1 MHSTLD
7 PELEA
12 FRQTVRRLAEDN
24 FRVLAETVDQGGL
37 IPASVRPLLAQID
50 AFGLPFASE
59 HGGGDGS
66 FLAWAVL
73 QEEIGRVMPVLGIYL
88 QVNLLV
94 AGILLESASS
104 EQIRQ
109 WVPALLSG
117 EKTGFMAFTEPQTGS
132 DISMMTTR
140 ARKID
145 GGWSISGKKM
155 WISNAASAAVG
166 VVYARD
172 PDDGLSMFL
181 VPTDTPGFRLGQSIE
196 IMGLRGTELNELEFD
211 SLVVPEENLL
221 GGMTGIKTSV
231 LRKVMPIGKIGICAI
246 CVGLMQSCLEE
257 ATRYARQR
265 VQQGHPIIDF
275 QAIHYLIAEMVA
287 ALEASRQMVY
297 WAATCKDQGADA
309 ITELATTKLFV
320 TNAAMKVARMAV
332 SVHGVYGIAKGA
344 VVERLL
350 RDVQVFELFEGPSE
364 IQREMVMRAVRDIA

>member
-1 MHSTLD
+1 MHSTL
-7 PELEA
+7 PEELEA
-12 FRQTVRRLAEDN
+12 FRLTVRRTAEKHFTDLAPQ
-24 FRVLAETVDQGGL
+24 VDAGGT
-37 IPASVRPLLAQID
+37 IPASVRPILAD
-50 AFGLPFASE
+50 LGAFGLPFPSDI
-59 HGGGDGS
+59 GGEDGS

-94 AGILLESASS
+94 AGILLESATP
-104 EQIRQ
+104 EQIKQ
-109 WVPALLSG
+109 WVPALLNGS
-117 EKTGFMAFTEPQTGS
+117 KTGFMAFTEPQTGS
-132 DISMMTTR
+132 DIKAMTTR
-140 ARKID
+140 ATRVD
-145 GGWSISGKKM
+145 QGWSLSGKKL
-155 WISNAASAAVG
+155 WISNAATASVG

-181 VPTDTPGFRLGQSIE
+181 MQTDAPGFELGPAIE
-196 IMGLRGTELNELEFD
+196 IMGLRGTELNELNFEK
-211 SLVVPEENLL
+211 VIVPEDALL
-221 GGMTGIKTSV
+221 GGKTGIKTSV
-231 LRKVMPIGKIGICAI
+231 LRKVMPIGKIGICAV
-246 CVGLMQSCLEE
+246 CVGLMQACLEE
-257 ATRYARQR
+257 ATRYARNR

-287 ALEASRQMVY
+287 LLEASRQMVY
-297 WAATCKDQGADA
+297 WAATCKDQGQDA

-364 IQREMVMRAVRDIA
+364 IQREMVMRAVRDIV

>member
-1 MHSTLD
+1 MHSTL
-7 PELEA
+7 PEELES
-12 FRQTVRRLAEDN
+12 FRQTVRRTAEKHFKDLAPK
-24 FRVLAETVDQGGL
+24 VDAGGN
-37 IPASVRPLLAQID
+37 IPDSVRPILAELG
-50 AFGLPFASE
+50 AFGLPFPADV
-59 HGGGDGS
+59 GGEDGS

-94 AGILLESASS
+94 AGILLESATP
-104 EQIRQ
+104 EQIQQ
-109 WVPALLSG
+109 WVPSLLNGS
-117 EKTGFMAFTEPQTGS
+117 KTGFMAFTEPQTGS
-132 DISMMTTR
+132 DIKAMTTR
-140 ARKID
+140 AKKQD
-145 GGWSISGKKM
+145 GGWSLSGKKL
-155 WISNAASAAVG
+155 WISNAATASIG

-181 VPTDTPGFRLGQSIE
+181 MKTDAPGFEVGPAIE
-196 IMGLRGTELNELEFD
+196 IMGLRGTELNELNFD
-211 SLVVPEENLL
+211 NVIVPEDSLL
-221 GGMTGIKTSV
+221 GGKTGIKASV
-231 LRKVMPIGKIGICAI
+231 LRKVMPIGKIGICAV
-246 CVGLMQSCLEE
+246 CVGLMQACLEE

-287 ALEASRQMVY
+287 LLEASRQMVY
-297 WAATCKDQGADA
+297 WAATCKDQGQDA

-320 TNAAMKVARMAV
+320 TNAAIKVARMAV

-364 IQREMVMRAVRDIA
+364 IQREMVMRAVKDIV

>member
-1 MHSTLD
+1 M
-7 PELEA
+7 
-12 FRQTVRRLAEDN
+12 AERN
-24 FRVLAETVDQGGL
+24 FRDLAARVDDGEL
-37 IPASVRPLLAQID
+37 IPARVRPLLAEIG
-50 AFGLPFASE
+50 AFGLPFPSE
-59 HGGGDGS
+59 VGGSDGS

-73 QEEIGRVMPVLGIYL
+73 QEEIGRVMPVMEIYL

-94 AGILLESASS
+94 AGILLESATP

-109 WVPALLSG
+109 WVPSLLDG
-117 EKTGFMAFTEPQTGS
+117 GKTGFMAFTELQTGS

-140 ARKID
+140 ARKVD
-145 GGWSISGKKM
+145 GGWSITGRKM
-155 WISNAASAAVG
+155 WISNAASASIG

-172 PDDGLSMFL
+172 PDDSLSMFL
-181 VPTDTPGFRLGQSIE
+181 VPTDAPGFRVGQSIE

-211 SLVVPEENLL
+211 NVFVPEENLL
-221 GGMTGIKTSV
+221 GGKTGIKTTV
-231 LRKVMPIGKIGICAI
+231 LRKVMPIGKIGICAV

-257 ATRYARQR
+257 ATRYAKQR

-275 QAIHYLIAEMVA
+275 QSIHYLIAEMVA

-320 TNAAMKVARMAV
+320 TNAAIRVARMAV

-364 IQREMVMRAVRDIA
+364 IQRELVMRAVRDIT

>member
-1 MHSTLD
+1 MHSTLS
-7 PELEA
+7 PEIEA
-12 FRQTVRRLAEDN
+12 FRMTFRRLAESSFRDLAVKVDN
-24 FRVLAETVDQGGL
+24 GEL
-37 IPASVRPLLAQID
+37 IPASVRPLLAGID
-50 AFGLPFASE
+50 AFGLPFESDV
-59 HGGGDGS
+59 GGGDGS

-94 AGILLESASS
+94 AGILLESATPD
-104 EQIRQ
+104 QVRQ
-109 WVPALLSG
+109 WVPSLLDGS
-117 EKTGFMAFTEPQTGS
+117 KTGFMAFTEPQTGS

-140 ARKID
+140 ARKVE
-145 GGWSISGKKM
+145 GGWSISGRKM
-155 WISNAASAAVG
+155 WISNAATASMG

-181 VPTDTPGFRLGQSIE
+181 VPTDAPGFRVGPSIE

-211 SLVVPEENLL
+211 ELFVPEENLL
-221 GGMTGIKTSV
+221 GGKTGIKTTV
-231 LRKVMPIGKIGICAI
+231 LRKVMPIGKIGICAV

-320 TNAAMKVARMAV
+320 TNSAIKVARMAV

-364 IQREMVMRAVRDIA
+364 VQREMVMRAVRDIA

>member
-1 MHSTLD
+1 MHSTLPD
-7 PELEA
+7 EIEA
-12 FRQTVRRLAEDN
+12 FRTTVRRVAEDN
-24 FRVLAETVDQGGL
+24 FRDLAATVDAGEM
-37 IPASVRPLLAQID
+37 IPASVRPLLAGID
-50 AFGLPFASE
+50 AFGLPFPSDL
-59 HGGGDGS
+59 GGADGS

-94 AGILLESASS
+94 AGILIESATD

-109 WVPALLSG
+109 WVPALLDGS
-117 EKTGFMAFTEPQTGS
+117 KTGFMAFTEPQTGS

-140 ARKID
+140 ARKVD
-145 GGWSISGKKM
+145 GGWSISGRKM
-155 WISNAASAAVG
+155 WISNAATASMG

-181 VPTDTPGFRLGQSIE
+181 VPTDAPGFRIGQRIE
-196 IMGLRGTELNELEFD
+196 IMGLRGSELNELEFD
-211 SLVVPEENLL
+211 ELFVPDENLL
-221 GGMTGIKTSV
+221 GGKTGIKTTV
-231 LRKVMPIGKIGICAI
+231 LRKVMPIGKIGICAV
-246 CVGLMQSCLEE
+246 CVGLMQACLEE
-257 ATRYARQR
+257 ATRYAKQR

-275 QAIHYLIAEMVA
+275 QAIHHLIAEMVA

-320 TNAAMKVARMAV
+320 TNAAIRVARMAV

-364 IQREMVMRAVRDIA
+364 IQREMVMRAVRDIE

>member
-1 MHSTLD
+1 MHSTL
-7 PELEA
+7 PEELEA
-12 FRQTVRRLAEDN
+12 FRLTVRRTAEKHFTDLAPK
-24 FRVLAETVDQGGL
+24 VDAGGT
-37 IPASVRPLLAQID
+37 IPASVRPVLAELG
-50 AFGLPFASE
+50 AFGLPFPSDI
-59 HGGGDGS
+59 GGADGS

-94 AGILLESASS
+94 AGILLESATP

-109 WVPALLSG
+109 WVPPLLNGS
-117 EKTGFMAFTEPQTGS
+117 KTGFMAFTEPQTGS
-132 DISMMTTR
+132 DIKAMTTR
-140 ARKID
+140 ATKVD
-145 GGWSISGKKM
+145 GGWSLSGKKL
-155 WISNAASAAVG
+155 WISNAATASIG

-181 VPTDTPGFRLGQSIE
+181 MQTDAPGFEVGPAIE
-196 IMGLRGTELNELEFD
+196 IMGLRGTELNELNFAD
-211 SLVVPEENLL
+211 VRVPEDSLL
-221 GGMTGIKTSV
+221 GGKTGIKTSV
-231 LRKVMPIGKIGICAI
+231 LRKVMPIGKIGICAV
-246 CVGLMQSCLEE
+246 CVGLMQACLEE
-257 ATRYARQR
+257 ATRYARSR

-287 ALEASRQMVY
+287 LLEASRQMVY
-297 WAATCKDQGADA
+297 WAATCKDQGQDA

-364 IQREMVMRAVRDIA
+364 IQREMVMRAVKDIV

>member
-1 MHSTLD
+1 MHSTL
-7 PELEA
+7 PEELEA
-12 FRQTVRRLAEDN
+12 FRQTVRRAAEKHFKDLAPQ
-24 FRVLAETVDQGGL
+24 VDAGGT
-37 IPASVRPLLAQID
+37 IPDSVRPILANLG
-50 AFGLPFASE
+50 AFGLPFPSDV
-59 HGGGDGS
+59 GGEGGS

-94 AGILLESASS
+94 AGILLESATP

-109 WVPALLSG
+109 WVPALLDG
-117 EKTGFMAFTEPQTGS
+117 TKTGFMAFTEPQTGS
-132 DISMMTTR
+132 DIKAMTTR
-140 ARKID
+140 ATKVD
-145 GGWSISGKKM
+145 GGWSLSGKKL
-155 WISNAASAAVG
+155 WISNAATASIG

-172 PDDGLSMFL
+172 PDGTLSMFL
-181 VPTDTPGFRLGQSIE
+181 MQTDSAGFEVGPAIE
-196 IMGLRGTELNELEFD
+196 IMGLRGTELNELNFD
-211 SLVVPEENLL
+211 SVLVPEDSLL
-221 GGMTGIKTSV
+221 GGKTGIKNTV
-231 LRKVMPIGKIGICAI
+231 LRKVMPIGKIGICAV
-246 CVGLMQSCLEE
+246 CVGLMQACLEE

-287 ALEASRQMVY
+287 LLEASRQMVY
-297 WAATCKDQGADA
+297 WAATCKDQGQDA

-364 IQREMVMRAVRDIA
+364 IQREMVMRAVKDIV

>member
-1 MHSTLD
+1 MHSTLP
-7 PELEA
+7 PEIEA
-12 FRQTVRRLAEDN
+12 FRMTVRRMAEAN
-24 FRVLAETVDQGGL
+24 FRDLAVKVDKGEL
-37 IPASVRPLLAQID
+37 IPATVRPLLAEID
-50 AFGLPFASE
+50 AFGLPFPSAV
-59 HGGGDGS
+59 GGGDGS

-94 AGILLESASS
+94 AGILLESATD
-104 EQIRQ
+104 EQISE
-109 WVPALLSG
+109 WVPALLDGS
-117 EKTGFMAFTEPQTGS
+117 KTGFMAFTEPQTGS
-132 DISMMTTR
+132 DIAMMTTR
-140 ARKID
+140 ARKVD
-145 GGWSISGKKM
+145 GGWSISGRKM
-155 WISNAASAAVG
+155 WISNAATASLG

-181 VPTDTPGFRLGQSIE
+181 VPADAPGFRVGPSIE

-211 SLVVPEENLL
+211 EVFVPEENLL
-221 GGMTGIKTSV
+221 GGKTGIKTTV
-231 LRKVMPIGKIGICAI
+231 LRKVMPIGKIGICAV

-257 ATRYARQR
+257 ATRYAKQR

-320 TNAAMKVARMAV
+320 TNAAIRVARMAV

-364 IQREMVMRAVRDIA
+364 IQREMVMRAVRDIE

>member
-1 MHSTLD
+1 MHSTL
-7 PELEA
+7 PEEIEE
-12 FRQTVRRLAEDN
+12 FRLSVRRMAERHFAELAP
-24 FRVLAETVDQGGL
+24 RVDAGEL
-37 IPASVRPLLAQID
+37 IPNSVRPLLAEIG
-50 AFGLPFASE
+50 AFGLPFPSDV
-59 HGGGDGS
+59 GGEDGS

-94 AGILLESASS
+94 AGILLESGTP
-104 EQIRQ
+104 EQVRQ
-109 WVPALLSG
+109 WVPALLDGS
-117 EKTGFMAFTEPQTGS
+117 KTGFMAFTEPQTGS
-132 DISMMTTR
+132 DIKMMTTR
-140 ARKID
+140 ATPVE
-145 GGWSISGKKM
+145 GGWSISGNKL
-155 WISNAASAAVG
+155 WISNAASAAMG

-181 VPTDTPGFRLGQSIE
+181 VPTDAPGFHVGERIE
-196 IMGLRGTELNELEFD
+196 IMGLRGTELNALAFD
-211 SLVVPEENLL
+211 SVVVPEENLL
-221 GGMTGIKTSV
+221 GGKTGIKTSV
-231 LRKVMPIGKIGICAI
+231 LRKVMPIGKIGICAV
-246 CVGLMQSCLEE
+246 CVGLMQACLEE

-265 VQQGHPIIDF
+265 EQQGHPIIDF

-320 TNAAMKVARMAV
+320 TNAAMRVARMAV

-364 IQREMVMRAVRDIA
+364 IQREMVMRAVKDIA